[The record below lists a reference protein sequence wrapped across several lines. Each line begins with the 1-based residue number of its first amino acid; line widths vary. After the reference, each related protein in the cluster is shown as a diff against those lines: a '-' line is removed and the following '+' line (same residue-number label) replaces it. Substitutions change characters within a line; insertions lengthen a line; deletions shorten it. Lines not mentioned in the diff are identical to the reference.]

1 MKIFFTI
8 LFGILITSCPNNQ
21 DSGIVT
27 LYKGSLGGN
36 GEEGFKKENLVINS
50 EKKWK
55 EFLVK
60 LDSSNSISSQFEN
73 TIDFSKSTI
82 LVAVDNKSNTGGVSI
97 NILETEQ
104 KGSKLLV
111 NIMSKGPKPTDM
123 VAMVLTQPIHI
134 VKISKTNKEVVFVTK

>member
-1 MKIFFTI
+1 M
-8 LFGILITSCPNNQ
+8 TSCPSNQ
-21 DSGIVT
+21 DSSIVS
-27 LYKGSLGGN
+27 LYKGSLAGN

-50 EKKWK
+50 EKSWK

-60 LDSSNSISSQFEN
+60 IDSSNSISSQFEN

-97 NILETEQ
+97 NISEITQ
-104 KGSKLLV
+104 KNSKLLV
-111 NIMSKGPKPTDM
+111 NIASKGPKPTDM

-134 VKISKTNKEVVFVTK
+134 VKISKTDKEIVFVTK